1 MELMGVIAVIV
12 NLALLGIG
20 GSLTRMFPNMTPAQ
34 RIILIIVIEVCK
46 YMCVYNVV
54 VTTFS
59 PERFRKPL
67 NTIVPMFYYIVSHF
81 KVTMATQ
88 IVRVTYSASVR
99 HIQSNLIH
107 HDFQR
112 YRPP

>member
-46 YMCVYNVV
+46 YVCIYVYH
-54 VTTFS
+54 FS
-59 PERFRKPL
+59 P
-67 NTIVPMFYYIVSHF
+67 NVSENHLYLCF
-81 KVTMATQ
+81 T
-88 IVRVTYSASVR
+88 R
-99 HIQSNLIH
+99 L
-107 HDFQR
+107 
-112 YRPP
+112 